1 MIYLISQFKQR
12 DLSIDNYERRLRSK
26 VKTLTGSN
34 GAHPFGTSFLRE
46 VLRNE
51 GKTMNDYDQMTD
63 ALKADYEDKALEML
77 MACLF
82 MLGCN
87 TKEPMEMY
95 TKISDK
101 YAHGAKDAYPV
112 TLHKAISLYR
122 SIYAPPKKTRQ
133 QPNND
138 NRNKEKE
145 NENEMKSKNESAAE
159 DKEPEET
166 IGAHM
171 ETEKPLHEDDIDE
184 GFMANLFEE
193 YKRDTGFIIGEDD
206 DYESLDGDYSSEE
219 GAVCSH
225 FPISDEEEEVDN
237 SSTTHNQTKVRS
249 ENFRNGDL

>member
-1 MIYLISQFKQR
+1 M
-12 DLSIDNYERRLRSK
+12 
-26 VKTLTGSN
+26 G
-34 GAHPFGTSFLRE
+34 
-46 VLRNE
+46 
-51 GKTMNDYDQMTD
+51 
-63 ALKADYEDKALEML
+63 
-77 MACLF
+77 
-82 MLGCN
+82 
-87 TKEPMEMY
+87 
-95 TKISDK
+95 
-101 YAHGAKDAYPV
+101 
-112 TLHKAISLYR
+112 
-122 SIYAPPKKTRQ
+122 KTRQ

-138 NRNKEKE
+138 NRNKEKENE

-166 IGAHM
+166 IGVHM

-206 DYESLDGDYSSEE
+206 DYESLNGDYSSEE